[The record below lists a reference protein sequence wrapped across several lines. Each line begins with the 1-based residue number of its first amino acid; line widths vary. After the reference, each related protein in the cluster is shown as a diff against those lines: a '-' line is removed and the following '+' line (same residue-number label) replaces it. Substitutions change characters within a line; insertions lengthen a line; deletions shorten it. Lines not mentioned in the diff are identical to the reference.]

1 LKIVPSNNV
10 NATILFLVGGLAQLF
25 WVIPIIRNWG
35 KIWDHIGIAGTIAFI
50 TIWAITRIPSN
61 PITGRCGPIN

>member
-1 LKIVPSNNV
+1 MNRLTIIAIIASVFTVIAGIYHLKIVPSNNV

-35 KIWDHIGIAGTIAFI
+35 KI
-50 TIWAITRIPSN
+50 
-61 PITGRCGPIN
+61 